1 MLLMSRSKVLH
12 IDKNHHLLLEG
23 LESLGYKNVLAYDT
37 PLSILLP
44 KLNKYSGLVIRSRLP
59 INKKFIDNASNL
71 KFIARV
77 GSGLENINVGYAT
90 KKNIALLSAP
100 EGNRNA
106 VGEHA
111 LGMLLC
117 LMNKIRLG
125 HESIREGV
133 WNREEHRGW
142 ELEGRTV
149 GIIGYGNT
157 GQSFAKKLKGFNN
170 LKVVFYDIKNNL
182 SDDFA
187 QQVSLEVL
195 QENAEILSLHIPES
209 KETSGM
215 INEKFINQMQNPFW
229 LINTARGKAVN
240 TEDLVKAIK
249 SGKIL
254 GAGLDVL
261 EYESSSFYS
270 IFNDNKKNSSLTFL
284 KNSKQVTLTPHVGGW
299 TLESHKKLSET
310 ILDKIRA
317 LG

>member
-1 MLLMSRSKVLH
+1 MSRPKVLH

-44 KLNKYSGLVIRSRLP
+44 KLKEYFGVVIRSRFP
-59 INKKFIDNASNL
+59 INKKFIDKASNL

-77 GSGLENINVGYAT
+77 GSGLENINVRYAT
-90 KKNIALLSAP
+90 KKNITLLSAP

-170 LKVVFYDIKNNL
+170 LKVIFYDIKHSL

-195 QENAEILSLHIPES
+195 QKNAEILSLHIPES
-209 KETSGM
+209 KETTGM

-240 TEDLVKAIK
+240 TEDLVIAIK

-284 KNSKQVTLTPHVGGW
+284 KNSKQVILTPHVGGW

-317 LG
+317 LD

>member
-1 MLLMSRSKVLH
+1 MSRPKVLH

-44 KLNKYSGLVIRSRLP
+44 KLKEYFGVVIRSRFP
-59 INKKFIDNASNL
+59 INKKFIDKASNL

-77 GSGLENINVGYAT
+77 GSGLENIDVRYAT
-90 KKNIALLSAP
+90 KKNINLLSAP

-133 WNREEHRGW
+133 WNREEHRGC

-170 LKVVFYDIKNNL
+170 LKVIFYDIKHNL
-182 SDDFA
+182 GDDFA

-240 TEDLVKAIK
+240 TEDLVIAIK

-270 IFNDNKKNSSLTFL
+270 ISNDNKKNSSLTFL
-284 KNSKQVTLTPHVGGW
+284 KNSKQVILTPHVGGW

>member
-1 MLLMSRSKVLH
+1 MSRPKVLH

-44 KLNKYSGLVIRSRLP
+44 KLKEYFGVVIRSRFP
-59 INKKFIDNASNL
+59 INKKFIDKASNL

-77 GSGLENINVGYAT
+77 GSGLENINVRYAT

-270 IFNDNKKNSSLTFL
+270 ILNDNKKNSSLTFL
-284 KNSKQVTLTPHVGGW
+284 KNSKQVILTPHVGGW

>member
-1 MLLMSRSKVLH
+1 MSRPKVLH

-44 KLNKYSGLVIRSRLP
+44 KLKEYFGVVIRSRFP
-59 INKKFIDNASNL
+59 INKKFIDKASNL

-77 GSGLENINVGYAT
+77 GSGLENINVRYAT
-90 KKNIALLSAP
+90 KKNITLLSAP

-125 HESIREGV
+125 HESIKEGI

-170 LKVVFYDIKNNL
+170 LKIIFYDIKQNL
-182 SDDFA
+182 GDDFA

-195 QENAEILSLHIPES
+195 KENAEILSLHIPES

-284 KNSKQVTLTPHVGGW
+284 KNSKRVILTPHVGGW

>member
-1 MLLMSRSKVLH
+1 MSRPKVLH

-44 KLNKYSGLVIRSRLP
+44 KLKEYFGVVIRSRFP
-59 INKKFIDNASNL
+59 INKKFIDKASNL

-77 GSGLENINVGYAT
+77 GSGLENIDVRYAT
-90 KKNIALLSAP
+90 KKNINLLSAP

-125 HESIREGV
+125 HESIKEGV

-170 LKVVFYDIKNNL
+170 LKIIFYDIKQNL
-182 SDDFA
+182 GDDFA

-195 QENAEILSLHIPES
+195 KENAEILSLHIPES

-240 TEDLVKAIK
+240 TDDLVIGIK

-284 KNSKQVTLTPHVGGW
+284 KNSKRVILTPHVGGW

>member
-1 MLLMSRSKVLH
+1 MSRPKVLH

-44 KLNKYSGLVIRSRLP
+44 KLKEYFGVVIRSRFP
-59 INKKFIDNASNL
+59 INKKFIDKASNL

-77 GSGLENINVGYAT
+77 GSGLENIDVRYAT
-90 KKNIALLSAP
+90 KKNINLLSAP

-133 WNREEHRGW
+133 WNREEHRGS

-157 GQSFAKKLKGFNN
+157 GQSFAKKLRGFNN
-170 LKVVFYDIKNNL
+170 LKVIFYDIKHNL
-182 SDDFA
+182 GDDFA
-187 QQVSLEVL
+187 QQVPLEVL

-229 LINTARGKAVN
+229 LINTSRGKAVN
-240 TEDLVKAIK
+240 TEDLVIAIK

-270 IFNDNKKNSSLTFL
+270 IFNDNKKNSSLNFL
-284 KNSKQVTLTPHVGGW
+284 KNSKQVILTPHVGGW

>member
-1 MLLMSRSKVLH
+1 MSRPKVLH

-44 KLNKYSGLVIRSRLP
+44 KLKEYFGVVIRSRFP
-59 INKKFIDNASNL
+59 INKKFIDKASNL

-77 GSGLENINVGYAT
+77 GSGLENIDVRYAT
-90 KKNIALLSAP
+90 KKNINLLSAP

-170 LKVVFYDIKNNL
+170 LKVIFYDIKHNL
-182 SDDFA
+182 GDDFA
-187 QQVSLEVL
+187 QQVPLEVL

-240 TEDLVKAIK
+240 TEDLVIAIK

-284 KNSKQVTLTPHVGGW
+284 KNSKQVILTPHVGGW

>member
-1 MLLMSRSKVLH
+1 MSRPKVLH

-44 KLNKYSGLVIRSRLP
+44 KLKKYSGLVIRSRLP

-77 GSGLENINVGYAT
+77 GSGLENINVRYAT

-125 HESIREGV
+125 HESIREGI

-170 LKVVFYDIKNNL
+170 LKIIFYDIKQNL
-182 SDDFA
+182 GDDFA

-195 QENAEILSLHIPES
+195 KENAEILSLHIPES

-240 TEDLVKAIK
+240 TDDLVIGIK

-284 KNSKQVTLTPHVGGW
+284 KNSKRVILTPHVGGW

>member
-1 MLLMSRSKVLH
+1 MSRPKVLH

-44 KLNKYSGLVIRSRLP
+44 KLKEYFGVVIRSRFP
-59 INKKFIDNASNL
+59 INKKFIDKASNL

-77 GSGLENINVGYAT
+77 GSGLENIDVRYAT
-90 KKNIALLSAP
+90 KKNINLLSAP

-125 HESIREGV
+125 HESIKEGI

-170 LKVVFYDIKNNL
+170 LKIIFYDIKQNL
-182 SDDFA
+182 GDDFA

-195 QENAEILSLHIPES
+195 KENAEILSLHIPES

-240 TEDLVKAIK
+240 TDDLVIGIK

-284 KNSKQVTLTPHVGGW
+284 KNSKQVILTPHVGGW

>member
-1 MLLMSRSKVLH
+1 MSRPKVLH
-12 IDKNHHLLLEG
+12 IDKNHDLLLEG

-44 KLNKYSGLVIRSRLP
+44 KLKEYFGVVIRSRFP
-59 INKKFIDNASNL
+59 INKKFIDKASNL

-77 GSGLENINVGYAT
+77 GSGLENIDVRYAT
-90 KKNIALLSAP
+90 KKNINLLSAP

-125 HESIREGV
+125 HESIKDGV

-157 GQSFAKKLKGFNN
+157 GQSFAKKLNGFNN
-170 LKVVFYDIKNNL
+170 LKIIFYDIKQNL
-182 SDDFA
+182 GDDFA

-195 QENAEILSLHIPES
+195 KENAEILSLHIPES

-229 LINTARGKAVN
+229 FINTARGKAVN
-240 TEDLVKAIK
+240 TDDLVIGIK

-284 KNSKQVTLTPHVGGW
+284 KNSKRVILTPHVGGW

>member
-1 MLLMSRSKVLH
+1 MSRPKVLH
-12 IDKNHHLLLEG
+12 IDKNHDLLLEG

-37 PLSILLP
+37 PLPILLP
-44 KLNKYSGLVIRSRLP
+44 KLKEYFGVVIRSRFP
-59 INKKFIDNASNL
+59 INKKFIDKASNL

-77 GSGLENINVGYAT
+77 GSGLENIDVRYAT
-90 KKNIALLSAP
+90 KKNINLLSAP

-125 HESIREGV
+125 HESIKEGV

-170 LKVVFYDIKNNL
+170 LKIIFYDIKQNL
-182 SDDFA
+182 GDDFA

-195 QENAEILSLHIPES
+195 KENAEILSLHIPES

-240 TEDLVKAIK
+240 TDDLVIGIK

-284 KNSKQVTLTPHVGGW
+284 KNSKRVILTPHVGGW

>member
-1 MLLMSRSKVLH
+1 MSRPKVLH
-12 IDKNHHLLLEG
+12 IDKNHDLLLEG
-23 LESLGYKNVLAYDT
+23 LESLGYKNILAYDT

-44 KLNKYSGLVIRSRLP
+44 KLKEYFGVVIRSRFP
-59 INKKFIDNASNL
+59 INKKFIDKASNL

-77 GSGLENINVGYAT
+77 GSGLENIDVRYAT
-90 KKNIALLSAP
+90 KKNINLLSAP

-125 HESIREGV
+125 HESIKEGV

-170 LKVVFYDIKNNL
+170 LKIIFYDIKQNL
-182 SDDFA
+182 GDDFA
-187 QQVSLEVL
+187 QQVSLEVHK
-195 QENAEILSLHIPES
+195 ENAEILSLHIPES

-240 TEDLVKAIK
+240 TDDLVIGIK

-284 KNSKQVTLTPHVGGW
+284 KNSKRVILTPHVGGW

>member
-1 MLLMSRSKVLH
+1 MSRPKVLH

-44 KLNKYSGLVIRSRLP
+44 KLKEYSGLVIRSRLP

-77 GSGLENINVGYAT
+77 GSGLENINVRYAT

-125 HESIREGV
+125 HESIREGI

-170 LKVVFYDIKNNL
+170 LKVIFYDIKQNL
-182 SDDFA
+182 NDDFA

-240 TEDLVKAIK
+240 TEDLV
-249 SGKIL
+249 
-254 GAGLDVL
+254 
-261 EYESSSFYS
+261 
-270 IFNDNKKNSSLTFL
+270 NS
-284 KNSKQVTLTPHVGGW
+284 N
-299 TLESHKKLSET
+299 
-310 ILDKIRA
+310 
-317 LG
+317 

>member
-1 MLLMSRSKVLH
+1 MSRPKVLH
-12 IDKNHHLLLEG
+12 IDKNHDLLLEG

-44 KLNKYSGLVIRSRLP
+44 KLKEYFGVVIRSRFP
-59 INKKFIDNASNL
+59 INKKFIDKASNL

-77 GSGLENINVGYAT
+77 GSGLENIDVRYAT
-90 KKNIALLSAP
+90 KKNINLLSAP

-125 HESIREGV
+125 HESIKEGV

-170 LKVVFYDIKNNL
+170 LKIIFYDIKQNL
-182 SDDFA
+182 GDDFA

-195 QENAEILSLHIPES
+195 KENAQILSLHIPES

-240 TEDLVKAIK
+240 TDDLVIGIK

-284 KNSKQVTLTPHVGGW
+284 KNSKRVILTPHVGGW

>member
-1 MLLMSRSKVLH
+1 MSRPKVLH
-12 IDKNHHLLLEG
+12 IDKNHDLLLEG

-44 KLNKYSGLVIRSRLP
+44 KLKEYFGVVIRSRFP
-59 INKKFIDNASNL
+59 INKKFIDKASNL

-77 GSGLENINVGYAT
+77 GSGLENIDVRYAT
-90 KKNIALLSAP
+90 KKNINLLSAP

-125 HESIREGV
+125 HESIKEGI

-170 LKVVFYDIKNNL
+170 LKIIFYDIKQNL
-182 SDDFA
+182 GNDFA

-195 QENAEILSLHIPES
+195 KENAEILSLHIPES

-240 TEDLVKAIK
+240 TDDLVIGIK

-284 KNSKQVTLTPHVGGW
+284 KNSKQVILTPHVGGW

>member
-1 MLLMSRSKVLH
+1 MSRPKVLH
-12 IDKNHHLLLEG
+12 IDKNHDLLLEG

-44 KLNKYSGLVIRSRLP
+44 KLKEYFGVVIRSRFP
-59 INKKFIDNASNL
+59 INKKFIDKASNL

-77 GSGLENINVGYAT
+77 GSGLENIDVRYAT
-90 KKNIALLSAP
+90 KKNINLLSAP

-125 HESIREGV
+125 HESIKEGV

-157 GQSFAKKLKGFNN
+157 GQSFAKKLNGFNN
-170 LKVVFYDIKNNL
+170 LKIIFYDIKQNL
-182 SDDFA
+182 GDDFA

-195 QENAEILSLHIPES
+195 KENAEILSLHIPES

-240 TEDLVKAIK
+240 TDDLVIGIK

-270 IFNDNKKNSSLTFL
+270 VFNDNKKNSSLTFL
-284 KNSKQVTLTPHVGGW
+284 KNSKRVILTPHVGGW

>member
-1 MLLMSRSKVLH
+1 MSRPKVLH
-12 IDKNHHLLLEG
+12 IDKNHHLLLDG
-23 LESLGYKNVLAYDT
+23 LETLGYRNILAYDT

-44 KLNKYSGLVIRSRLP
+44 KLKEYFGVVIRSRFP
-59 INKKFIDNASNL
+59 INKKFIDKASNL

-77 GSGLENINVGYAT
+77 GSGLENINVRYAT
-90 KKNIALLSAP
+90 KKNITLLSAP

-125 HESIREGV
+125 HESIREGL

-170 LKVVFYDIKNNL
+170 LKVIFYDIKHNL
-182 SDDFA
+182 GDDFA

-229 LINTARGKAVN
+229 LINTSRGKAVN
-240 TEDLVKAIK
+240 TEDLVIAIK

-270 IFNDNKKNSSLTFL
+270 IFNDNKKNSSLNFL
-284 KNSKQVTLTPHVGGW
+284 KNSKQVILTPHVGGW
-299 TLESHKKLSET
+299 TLESHKKLSDT
-310 ILDKIRA
+310 ILDNIRA
-317 LG
+317 FG

>member
-1 MLLMSRSKVLH
+1 MSRPKVLH
-12 IDKNHHLLLEG
+12 IDKNHDLLLEG

-44 KLNKYSGLVIRSRLP
+44 KLKEYFGVVIRSRFP
-59 INKKFIDNASNL
+59 INKKFIDKASNL

-77 GSGLENINVGYAT
+77 GSGLENIDVRYAT
-90 KKNIALLSAP
+90 KKNINLLSAP

-125 HESIREGV
+125 HESIKEGV

-170 LKVVFYDIKNNL
+170 LKIIFYDIKQNL
-182 SDDFA
+182 GDDFA

-195 QENAEILSLHIPES
+195 KENAEILSLHIPES

-240 TEDLVKAIK
+240 TDDLVIGIK

-284 KNSKQVTLTPHVGGW
+284 KNSKRVILTPHVGGW

>member
-1 MLLMSRSKVLH
+1 MSRPKVLH

-44 KLNKYSGLVIRSRLP
+44 KLKEYSGLVIRSRLP

-77 GSGLENINVGYAT
+77 GSGLENINVRYAT

-284 KNSKQVTLTPHVGGW
+284 KNSKQVILTPHVGGW

>member
-1 MLLMSRSKVLH
+1 MSRPKVLH

-44 KLNKYSGLVIRSRLP
+44 KLKEYFGVVIRSRFP
-59 INKKFIDNASNL
+59 INKKFIDKASNL

-77 GSGLENINVGYAT
+77 GSGLENIDVRYAT
-90 KKNIALLSAP
+90 KKNINLLSAP

-133 WNREEHRGW
+133 WNREKHRGW

-170 LKVVFYDIKNNL
+170 LKVIFYDIKHNL

-195 QENAEILSLHIPES
+195 QENAEIISLHIPES

-240 TEDLVKAIK
+240 TDDLVIGIK

-284 KNSKQVTLTPHVGGW
+284 KNSKRVILTPHVGGW

>member
-1 MLLMSRSKVLH
+1 MSRPKVLH

-44 KLNKYSGLVIRSRLP
+44 KLKEYFGVVIRSRFP
-59 INKKFIDNASNL
+59 INKKFIDKASNL

-77 GSGLENINVGYAT
+77 GSGLENIDVRYAT
-90 KKNIALLSAP
+90 KKNINLLSAP

-125 HESIREGV
+125 HESIKEGV

-170 LKVVFYDIKNNL
+170 LKIIFYDIKQNL
-182 SDDFA
+182 GDDFA

-195 QENAEILSLHIPES
+195 KENAEILSLHIPES

-215 INEKFINQMQNPFW
+215 INEKFINQMKNPFW

-270 IFNDNKKNSSLTFL
+270 ILNDNKKNSSLTFL
-284 KNSKQVTLTPHVGGW
+284 KNSKQVILTPHVGGW

>member
-1 MLLMSRSKVLH
+1 MSRPKVLH
-12 IDKNHHLLLEG
+12 IDKNHDLLLEG

-44 KLNKYSGLVIRSRLP
+44 KLKEYFGVVIRSRFP
-59 INKKFIDNASNL
+59 INKKFIDKASNL

-77 GSGLENINVGYAT
+77 GSGLENIDVRYAT
-90 KKNIALLSAP
+90 KKNINLLSAP

-125 HESIREGV
+125 HESIKEGV

-170 LKVVFYDIKNNL
+170 LKIIFYDIKQNL
-182 SDDFA
+182 GDDFA

-195 QENAEILSLHIPES
+195 KENAEILSLHIPES

-240 TEDLVKAIK
+240 TDDLVIGIK

-270 IFNDNKKNSSLTFL
+270 VFNDNKKNSSLTFL
-284 KNSKQVTLTPHVGGW
+284 KNSKRVILTPHVGGW

>member
-1 MLLMSRSKVLH
+1 MSRPKVLH

-44 KLNKYSGLVIRSRLP
+44 KLKEYFGVVIRSRFP
-59 INKKFIDNASNL
+59 INKKFIDKASNL

-77 GSGLENINVGYAT
+77 GSGLENIDVRYAT
-90 KKNIALLSAP
+90 KKNINLLSAP

-125 HESIREGV
+125 HESIKEGV

-170 LKVVFYDIKNNL
+170 LKVIFYDIKHNL
-182 SDDFA
+182 NDDFA

-240 TEDLVKAIK
+240 TEDLVIAVK

-284 KNSKQVTLTPHVGGW
+284 KNSKQVILTPHVGGW

>member
-1 MLLMSRSKVLH
+1 MSRPKVLH

-44 KLNKYSGLVIRSRLP
+44 KLKEYFGVVIRSRFP
-59 INKKFIDNASNL
+59 INKKFIDKASNL

-77 GSGLENINVGYAT
+77 GSGLENIDVRYAT
-90 KKNIALLSAP
+90 KKNINLLSAP

-125 HESIREGV
+125 HESIKEGV

-157 GQSFAKKLKGFNN
+157 GQSFAKKLNGFNN
-170 LKVVFYDIKNNL
+170 LKIIFYDIKQNL
-182 SDDFA
+182 GDDFA

-195 QENAEILSLHIPES
+195 QENAEIISLHIPES

-240 TEDLVKAIK
+240 TEDLVIAVK

-284 KNSKQVTLTPHVGGW
+284 KNSEKVILTPHVGGW

-310 ILDKIRA
+310 ILYKIRA

>member
-1 MLLMSRSKVLH
+1 MSRPKVLH

-44 KLNKYSGLVIRSRLP
+44 KLKEYFGVVIRSRFP
-59 INKKFIDNASNL
+59 INKKFIDKASNL

-77 GSGLENINVGYAT
+77 GSGLENIDVRYAT
-90 KKNIALLSAP
+90 KKNINLLSAP

-170 LKVVFYDIKNNL
+170 LKVIFYDIKHNL
-182 SDDFA
+182 GDDFA

-240 TEDLVKAIK
+240 TEDLVIAIK

-284 KNSKQVTLTPHVGGW
+284 KNSKQVILTPHVGGW

>member
-1 MLLMSRSKVLH
+1 MSRPKVLH

-44 KLNKYSGLVIRSRLP
+44 KLKEYFGVVIRSRFP
-59 INKKFIDNASNL
+59 INKKFIDKASNL

-77 GSGLENINVGYAT
+77 GSGLENIDVRYAT
-90 KKNIALLSAP
+90 KKNINLLSAP

-125 HESIREGV
+125 HESIREGE

-157 GQSFAKKLKGFNN
+157 GQSFAKKLNGFNN
-170 LKVVFYDIKNNL
+170 LKIIFYDIKQNL
-182 SDDFA
+182 GDDFA

-195 QENAEILSLHIPES
+195 KENAEILSLHIPES

-240 TEDLVKAIK
+240 TDDLVIGIK

-284 KNSKQVTLTPHVGGW
+284 KNSEKVILTPHVGGW

-310 ILDKIRA
+310 ILYKIRA

>member
-1 MLLMSRSKVLH
+1 MSRPKVLH

-44 KLNKYSGLVIRSRLP
+44 KLKEYSGLVIRSRLP
-59 INKKFIDNASNL
+59 INKKIIDNASNL

-77 GSGLENINVGYAT
+77 GSGLENINVRYAT

-125 HESIREGV
+125 HESIREGI

-170 LKVVFYDIKNNL
+170 LKVIFYDIKHNL
-182 SDDFA
+182 NDDFA

-240 TEDLVKAIK
+240 TKDLVKAIK

-284 KNSKQVTLTPHVGGW
+284 KNSKRVILTPHVGGW

>member
-1 MLLMSRSKVLH
+1 MSRPKVLH

-44 KLNKYSGLVIRSRLP
+44 KLKEYSGLVIRSRLP

-77 GSGLENINVGYAT
+77 GSGLENIDVRYAT
-90 KKNIALLSAP
+90 KKNINLLSAP

-125 HESIREGV
+125 HESIREGI

-170 LKVVFYDIKNNL
+170 LKVIFYDIKQNL
-182 SDDFA
+182 NDDFA

-270 IFNDNKKNSSLTFL
+270 ILNDNKKNSSLTFL
-284 KNSKQVTLTPHVGGW
+284 KNSKQVILTPHVGGW

>member
-1 MLLMSRSKVLH
+1 MSRPKVLH

-44 KLNKYSGLVIRSRLP
+44 KLKEYSGLVIRSRLP
-59 INKKFIDNASNL
+59 INKKIIDNASNL

-77 GSGLENINVGYAT
+77 GSGLENINVRYAT

-125 HESIREGV
+125 HESIKDGV

-170 LKVVFYDIKNNL
+170 LKVIFYDIKHNL
-182 SDDFA
+182 NDDFA

-215 INEKFINQMQNPFW
+215 INEKFINQMKNPFW

-270 IFNDNKKNSSLTFL
+270 ILNDNKKNSSLTFL
-284 KNSKQVTLTPHVGGW
+284 KNSKQVILTPHVGGW

>member
-1 MLLMSRSKVLH
+1 MSRPKVLH
-12 IDKNHHLLLEG
+12 IDKNHDLLLEG

-44 KLNKYSGLVIRSRLP
+44 KLKEYFGVVIRSRFP
-59 INKKFIDNASNL
+59 INKKFIDKASNL

-77 GSGLENINVGYAT
+77 GSGLENIDVRYAT
-90 KKNIALLSAP
+90 KKNINLLSAP

-125 HESIREGV
+125 HESIKEGV

-157 GQSFAKKLKGFNN
+157 GQSFAKKLNGFNN
-170 LKVVFYDIKNNL
+170 LKIIFYDIKQNL
-182 SDDFA
+182 GDDFA

-195 QENAEILSLHIPES
+195 KENAEILSLHIPES

-229 LINTARGKAVN
+229 FINTARGKAVN
-240 TEDLVKAIK
+240 TDDLVIGIK

-284 KNSKQVTLTPHVGGW
+284 KNSKRVILTPHVGGW

>member
-1 MLLMSRSKVLH
+1 MSRPKVLH
-12 IDKNHHLLLEG
+12 IDKNHDLLLEG

-44 KLNKYSGLVIRSRLP
+44 KLKEYFGVVIRSRFP
-59 INKKFIDNASNL
+59 INKKFIDKASNL

-77 GSGLENINVGYAT
+77 GSGLENIDVRYAT
-90 KKNIALLSAP
+90 KKNINLLSAP

-125 HESIREGV
+125 HESIKEGI

-170 LKVVFYDIKNNL
+170 LKVIFYDIKQNL
-182 SDDFA
+182 NDDFA

-240 TEDLVKAIK
+240 TDDLVIGIK

-284 KNSKQVTLTPHVGGW
+284 KNSKRVILTPHVGGW

>member
-1 MLLMSRSKVLH
+1 
-12 IDKNHHLLLEG
+12 
-23 LESLGYKNVLAYDT
+23 
-37 PLSILLP
+37 
-44 KLNKYSGLVIRSRLP
+44 
-59 INKKFIDNASNL
+59 
-71 KFIARV
+71 
-77 GSGLENINVGYAT
+77 
-90 KKNIALLSAP
+90 
-100 EGNRNA
+100 
-106 VGEHA
+106 
-111 LGMLLC
+111 MLLC

-125 HESIREGV
+125 HESIKEGV

-157 GQSFAKKLKGFNN
+157 GQSFAKKLNGFNN
-170 LKVVFYDIKNNL
+170 LKIIFYDIKQNL
-182 SDDFA
+182 GDDFA

-195 QENAEILSLHIPES
+195 KENAEILSLHIPES

-240 TEDLVKAIK
+240 TDDLVIGIK

-284 KNSKQVTLTPHVGGW
+284 KNSKRVILTPHVGGW

>member
-1 MLLMSRSKVLH
+1 MSRPKVLH

-44 KLNKYSGLVIRSRLP
+44 KLKEYFGVVIRSRFP
-59 INKKFIDNASNL
+59 INKKFIDKASNL

-77 GSGLENINVGYAT
+77 GSGLENINVRYAT
-90 KKNIALLSAP
+90 KKNITLLSAP

-125 HESIREGV
+125 HESIREGE

-170 LKVVFYDIKNNL
+170 LKIIFYDIKQNL
-182 SDDFA
+182 GDNFA

-195 QENAEILSLHIPES
+195 KENAEILSLHIPES

-240 TEDLVKAIK
+240 TDDLVIGIK

-284 KNSKQVTLTPHVGGW
+284 KNSKRVILTPHVGGW

>member
-1 MLLMSRSKVLH
+1 MSRPKVLH

-44 KLNKYSGLVIRSRLP
+44 KLKKYSGLVIRSRLP

-77 GSGLENINVGYAT
+77 GSGLENINVRYAT

-170 LKVVFYDIKNNL
+170 LKVIFYDIKQNL
-182 SDDFA
+182 NDDFA

-270 IFNDNKKNSSLTFL
+270 ILNDNKKNSSLTFL
-284 KNSKQVTLTPHVGGW
+284 KNSKQVILTPHVGGW